1 MKLLNTQLIKIILE
15 WEFKQHK
22 CKYIKS
28 EFNRVKISK
37 NNPTAFISFAGAAAF
52 ITYCSMYAFRKPFA
66 AATFEGLTVA
76 GFDYKI
82 ILIISQAI
90 GYTLSK
96 FLGIR
101 FVSELEPE
109 KRIKVLLVLIGISW
123 LALFLFALIPYPYN
137 FWLLFFNGLPLGF
150 IWGIVFSFLEGR
162 RFTEVLGAIMASSFI
177 FASGIVKAAGRFL
190 IDYLDITEF
199 WMPFF
204 TGFLFLPFLF
214 LGIYMLQKIPA
225 QDKEDRAL
233 RTERRPMNKRERKNF
248 FFFFA
253 PGIIFSIVIYVA
265 LTVFRDIRDNFAVE
279 LWNSLGFRNTPKLL
293 ALSEIPIA
301 IAVLVIIGLMMLIKN
316 NKIAFFTNQFIFL
329 ASGTLLLVV
338 SILFLENKISALM
351 WMIVIGFSMYL
362 PYISFHVMLYERWI
376 ALFKYKSNI
385 GYLMYVSDA
394 FGYLG
399 STCILFL
406 KGSKNIQLSWS
417 NFFIYTGIFVGALI
431 IIFSLFSVLYF
442 NRKTKENIGITIV

>member
-1 MKLLNTQLIKIILE
+1 LLIKSVLYS
-15 WEFKQHK
+15 FKIEK
-22 CKYIKS
+22 D
-28 EFNRVKISK
+28 
-37 NNPTAFISFAGAAAF
+37 NPTKFISFAGAAAF

-66 AATFEGLTVA
+66 AATFEGLTIA

-82 ILIISQAI
+82 VLIISQAI

-96 FLGIR
+96 FLGIK
-101 FVSELEPE
+101 FISELEPR
-109 KRIKVLLVLIGISW
+109 KRIKVLLVLIGVSW
-123 LALFLFALIPYPYN
+123 LALFLFALIPFPFN

-177 FASGIVKAAGRFL
+177 FASGIVKALGRFL
-190 IDYLDITEF
+190 IDSFGITEF

-204 TGFLFLPFLF
+204 TGLLFLPILF

-225 QDKEDRAL
+225 QDKEDKIL
-233 RTERRPMNKRERKNF
+233 RTERRPMNKGERRNF
-248 FFFFA
+248 FLYFA

-279 LWNSLGFRNTPKLL
+279 LWNSLGFKNTPKLL
-293 ALSEIPIA
+293 VLSEIPVA
-301 IAVLVIIGLMMLIKN
+301 IAVLVIISLMMLIKS
-316 NKIAFFTNQFIFL
+316 NKIAFFLNQFIFL
-329 ASGTLLLVV
+329 ASGTLLLLV
-338 SILFLENKISALM
+338 SFLFLENKINALV
-351 WMIVIGFSMYL
+351 WIVIIGFSMYL

-417 NFFIYTGIFVGALI
+417 NFFIYTGIFVGVLI
-431 IIFSLFSVLYF
+431 IIFSLFSILYF
-442 NRKTKENIGITIV
+442 NRKVKENKYIN